1 MAKVSI
7 ISPIHNPGKYLRPLL
22 DSLVNQTFQDIEI
35 ILIDDGS
42 TDGSREVLAEY
53 ANKDSRIN
61 LILREQS
68 PTEIFGEKYSV
79 DIGRQVATGD
89 YIMIVDHDDELSLG
103 AIEILYQYTQNGT
116 VDVVQGRSITIN
128 EKGQQVY
135 ATPALYPEPTIVY
148 SINTLSD
155 EQLLKHLL
163 STPIALWTCLI
174 RREFQKDIELG
185 DYIYNDTDFIW
196 KLKLLAQSF
205 VYAPE
210 YIYRQNEHADSV
222 SGSAHTSTNAFY
234 IFRSM
239 INLERFLK
247 QQSVPYKIWILF
259 ALFKFRMIY
268 GHSTGIKSE
277 PAHTN
282 FIEMLKMELKRD
294 GDFSEEIKN
303 LFTNNYY
310 EAYKQL
316 IDEDIYYRN

>member
-1 MAKVSI
+1 M
-7 ISPIHNPGKYLRPLL
+7 
-22 DSLVNQTFQDIEI
+22 
-35 ILIDDGS
+35 
-42 TDGSREVLAEY
+42 
-53 ANKDSRIN
+53 
-61 LILREQS
+61 ILREQS

-79 DIGRQVATGD
+79 DIGRKVATGD

-103 AIEILYQYTQNGT
+103 AIEILYQYTQDGT

-174 RREFQKDIELG
+174 RKEFQKDIELG

-247 QQSVPYKIWILF
+247 QQSVPYKIWVLF
-259 ALFKFRMIY
+259 ALFKFRMVF
-268 GHSTGIKSE
+268 GHSTGIVSE
-277 PAHTN
+277 PEHTD
-282 FIEMLKMELKRD
+282 FIEMLKRELRRD
-294 GDFSEEIKN
+294 GDFSEDVKN
-303 LFTNNYY
+303 LFTSNYY

-316 IDEDIYYRN
+316 INEDIYYRN